1 MDQFQET
8 EASSVVVPNGLAQE
22 RNYSSSTFAR
32 QVWPVLSR
40 LIPGLFFFAAVRGK
54 VAELIAFTNHA
65 ANNNE
70 ALSNLSF
77 FVSVGSRVSV
87 ILFLGLMAILFI
99 VRDEPIRKAAGIAPR
114 LAAIAGT
121 FLMSALTFFPRADLD
136 LPQLIG
142 ATLLVLIGTSLSAFV
157 LFRLGRS
164 FSLMAEA
171 RRLVTTGP
179 YAIVRHPLYLAEE
192 IAIVGTLLQFLSPYT
207 ILVFAIHLGIQIQRM
222 NNEEKVLQLAFPDY
236 AQYQARTSRLIP
248 GLY

>member
-1 MDQFQET
+1 MNHTQET
-8 EASSVVVPNGLAQE
+8 DASSLVAPNAHSEVQDF
-22 RNYSSSTFAR
+22 SSSTFALR
-32 QVWPVLSR
+32 VWPVLSR
-40 LIPGLFFFAAVRGK
+40 VIPGLFFFAAVRGK
-54 VAELIAFTNHA
+54 VAELIEFINHT
-65 ANNNE
+65 ANNNP
-70 ALSNLSF
+70 ALNDLSF
-77 FVSVGSRVSV
+77 YVSVGSRVSV

-121 FLMSALTFFPRADLD
+121 FLMSALTFFPRANLG
-136 LPQLIG
+136 LTQLIG

-192 IAIVGTLLQFLSPYT
+192 IAIIGTLLQFLSPYT

-222 NNEEKVLQLAFPDY
+222 KNEEKVLHMAFPDY

-248 GLY
+248 GIY